1 MNKNPKPSGAGNW
14 LYHIKHSPHLLG
26 RLLGFKELLPLHSDW
41 IKECWDTKGSHGLM
55 AFRGSYKT
63 SSVVTTGIIRY
74 LLFRPNSR
82 ILVIRK
88 THTDA
93 CRIVKAVSRAFDQP
107 EVQALFCAAHG
118 IAPQKTADA
127 DSHILFNFKT
137 TFSPEPSLLAFGIR
151 DAITGTHA
159 DVIIADDIIGEQDR
173 GSRAE
178 REAVKMKIRELAAN
192 IIDPGALTIWLGTK
206 WAQGDG
212 WDVIESFT
220 VVKKYPESTSN
231 TFIPQEEIE
240 IKRRTLTPFLYAIN
254 YELELIADE
263 SLLFKEPCW
272 GVFDTETWRTQKVY
286 AHIDAAY
293 GGEDACAL
301 TIMAGNHAIG
311 WIHQGNVHN
320 WYNFIKMKY
329 QQYHCS
335 MILSETNAD
344 KGFLARDLRG
354 LGLTTRAY
362 NENTNKA
369 IKISTYLYEAW
380 PDLIWDDETGPDY
393 MNQILD
399 WRQDGKWHDDAP
411 DSAACLCR
419 FFKGQLT
426 GLLDDSALAYFHGK
440 G

>member
-1 MNKNPKPSGAGNW
+1 MEENHAQSNNW
-14 LYHIKHSPHLLG
+14 LRAVKHSPHLLG
-26 RLLGFKELLPLHSDW
+26 HLLGFEELLPLHGGW
-41 IKECWDTKGSHGLM
+41 IKACWDTPGAHGLM

-63 SSVVTTGIIRY
+63 SSVVTAGIIRY
-74 LLFRPNSR
+74 LLFRPGSR

-93 CRIVKAVSRAFDQP
+93 CRIVKAVSRAFDKP
-107 EVQALFCAAHG
+107 EVQTLFKSAHG
-118 IAPQKTADA
+118 IAPRKIEDA
-127 DSHILFNFKT
+127 DSRILFNFKT
-137 TFSPEPSLLAFGIR
+137 SFTPEPSLLAFGIR

-178 REAVKMKIRELAAN
+178 REAVKLKIRELAAN

-220 VVKKYPESTSN
+220 EVKKYPESKYN
-231 TFIPQEEIE
+231 TFIPRDEIE

-263 SLLFKEPCW
+263 SLLFKEPCR
-272 GVFDTETWRTQKVY
+272 GAFDTETWRTQKVY

-293 GGEDACAL
+293 GGDDACAL

-320 WYNFIKMKY
+320 WYDFIKRKY
-329 QQYHCS
+329 QQYHCC

-344 KGFLARDLRG
+344 KGFLARDLREIG
-354 LGLTTRAY
+354 LITRAY
-362 NENTNKA
+362 SENTNKA
-369 IKISTYLYEAW
+369 IKISTCLYEAW
-380 PDLIWDDETGPDY
+380 PDLIWDDETDPEY

-399 WRQDGKWHDDAP
+399 WRQDGKGHDDAP
-411 DSAACLCR
+411 DSASCLCR
-419 FFKGQLT
+419 FFKEQHT
-426 GLLDDSALAYFHGK
+426 GILDADALAYFYGQR
-440 G
+440 

>member
-1 MNKNPKPSGAGNW
+1 MEENQGQSEVKNW
-14 LYHIKHSPHLLG
+14 LRAVKHSPHLLG
-26 RLLGFKELLPLHSDW
+26 RLLGFKELLPLHGGW
-41 IKECWDTKGSHGLM
+41 IKECWDTNGSHGLM

-88 THTDA
+88 THTEA
-93 CRIVKAVSRAFDQP
+93 CQVVKAISRAFEQEP
-107 EVQALFCAAHG
+107 LHALFAMAHG
-118 IAPQKTADA
+118 IPPEKLTDA
-127 DSHILFNFKT
+127 NDRILFNFKQNT
-137 TFSPEPSLLAFGIR
+137 TLEPSIRAFGIGTS
-151 DAITGTHA
+151 ITGAHA
-159 DVIIADDIIGEQDR
+159 DVIIADDIIGLQDR
-173 GSRAE
+173 VSRAE
-178 REAVKMKIRELAAN
+178 RERVKENIRELAAN

-220 VVKKYPESTSN
+220 EVKKYPESKYN
-231 TFIPQEEIE
+231 TFIPKEEIE

-293 GGEDACAL
+293 GGEDDCAL
-301 TIMAGNHAIG
+301 TIMAGHHAIG
-311 WIHQGNVHN
+311 WAHHGNVHN
-320 WYNFIKMKY
+320 WYDFIKMKY

-354 LGLTTRAY
+354 IGLTTRAY

-380 PDLIWDDETGPDY
+380 PDLIWDDETDPDY

-399 WRQDGKWHDDAP
+399 WRQDDKGHDDAP
-411 DSAACLCR
+411 DSASCLVR
-419 FFKGQLT
+419 FFKEQKT
-426 GLLDDSALAYFHGK
+426 GVLDDEALAFFHGR